1 MIIKVNL
8 LRNLQFQDAG
18 ELYAYLVDIVN
29 KGIMDLDKDDFTLQ
43 RVKWKI
49 LSNNFNLTDEEM
61 QRGAIT
67 AMAHLNE
74 SKNRFFSAYERDNPD
89 LLQISR
95 IWLNTLI
102 SVFFI
107 IEPDIIA
114 NNPGPVEDLWEFFY
128 KAFSRRD
135 NAITFL
141 NITKI

>member
-8 LRNLQFQDAG
+8 LRNLQFQDAR
-18 ELYAYLVDIVN
+18 ELYAYLVDLVK
-29 KGIMDLDKDDFTLQ
+29 KGIMDLNKEDFSLQ
-43 RVKWKI
+43 RAKWKV

-61 QRGAIT
+61 QKEAIT
-67 AMAHLNE
+67 AILHLNN
-74 SKNRFFSAYERDNPD
+74 SQDSFSEAYDKDNPD
-89 LLQISR
+89 FLQISR
-95 IWLNTLI
+95 IWLNTII

>member
-8 LRNLQFQDAG
+8 LRNLQFTDAD

-29 KGIMDLDKDDFTLQ
+29 KGIMDLDKDDFSLQ

-61 QRGAIT
+61 QKGAIT
-67 AMAHLNE
+67 ALAHLNE
-74 SKNRFFSAYERDNPD
+74 SKNRFLNAYAKDNPD

-128 KAFSRRD
+128 KAFSRRE

>member
-29 KGIMDLDKDDFTLQ
+29 KGIMDLEKEDFTLQ
-43 RVKWKI
+43 RAKWKI

-61 QRGAIT
+61 QKGAIV

-74 SKNRFFSAYERDNPD
+74 SKNRFFKAYEKDNPD
-89 LLQISR
+89 LLIISR

-128 KAFSRRD
+128 KAFSRSD